1 MISAILLAA
10 GESRRMGSP
19 KALLHYRG
27 QTFIERICTAFLTAG
42 VDELIVV
49 LGARAEEIGR
59 ALPTHPKL
67 RSVVNTR
74 YFQGQLSS
82 LMVGIGALSPESEAA
97 VVNLVD
103 HPLVSTETIK
113 AVIESFRAA
122 PLPIVI
128 ASYQG
133 KRGHPVLF
141 SSQVYG
147 EILAAPL
154 DQGAKVVVRKDPAR
168 VREIPLDDSGI
179 LADIDTPEDYKR
191 YTAEK
196 REINKSEKGEE
207 GENQ

>member
-19 KALLHYRG
+19 KALLHYQG
-27 QTFIERICTAFLTAG
+27 QTFIKRICTAFLTAG

-59 ALPTHPKL
+59 ALPSHPAL
-67 RSVVNTR
+67 RSVVNSR
-74 YFQGQLSS
+74 YSQGQLSS
-82 LMVGIGALSPESEAA
+82 LMVGIGALSPESEAV

-103 HPLVSTETIK
+103 HPLISSATIK
-113 AVIESFRAA
+113 AVIDSFRAV

-141 SSQVYG
+141 SGQVYG

-168 VREIPLDDSGI
+168 VREVPLDDPGI
-179 LADIDTPEDYKR
+179 LADIDTPEDYR
-191 YTAEK
+191 
-196 REINKSEKGEE
+196 RFVDNS
-207 GENQ
+207 Q